1 METNEDLVVVPL
13 VPTEGTMTTEGMLRM
28 IINRDAV
35 LLKPSVRTQ
44 SSEVSGLTAHA
55 AGAFAKAITGAVGR
69 GTSATAAPNAFQ
81 VILPA
86 GATVRDLVPA
96 VGGGFRGLVKTTGS
110 SAISGHVRLVP
121 AVAGA
126 GATVAAGPLIAT
138 VGLAVVA
145 EMLAQHQMNKKLQ
158 SIKGAVQGVQRH
170 LEAEDRAIIVTADQA
185 ARKVAGYLLD
195 QANMPSI
202 AGASHSFA
210 DLSSLANRHI
220 EQLDDWRQVVAD
232 RSSSSRS
239 HGGDLMTALVG
250 KRDDQVAAFERAVAQ
265 TYEAIALR
273 ARIVV
278 LEKVASEASNPDRS
292 LPHVEQLLR
301 AELSGLADRQSQL
314 TAVLDDLSA
323 MNIDGSKLPVAIAG
337 KASIGARTSFGRM
350 ARALH
355 AAPPALPFLTETDQT
370 VMELS
375 ASASGMTVM
384 APSAG

>member
-13 VPTEGTMTTEGMLRM
+13 VPTESTLTTEGMLRM
-28 IINRDAV
+28 ILSREAV
-35 LLKPSVRTQ
+35 LLKPSTTPQ
-44 SSEVSGLTAHA
+44 PGEASGLTAHA
-55 AGAFAKAITGAVGR
+55 VGAFAKAISGAVGR
-69 GTSATAAPNAFQ
+69 GAAQTPTGAFQ

-86 GATVRDLVPA
+86 GATMRDLVPA
-96 VGGGFRGLVKTTGS
+96 VGGGFRGLVKGS
-110 SAISGHVRLVP
+110 GSTAIAGHVRLIP

-138 VGLAVVA
+138 VGLAVAA
-145 EMLAQHQMNKKLQ
+145 EMLAQHQTNKKLE
-158 SIKGAVQGVQRH
+158 SIKGAVQGIQRH

-185 ARKVAGYLLD
+185 AKKVAGYLLD
-195 QANMPSI
+195 QANMPAI

-232 RSSSSRS
+232 RNTATRS
-239 HGGDLMTALVG
+239 HGGDLLTALVG
-250 KRDDQVAAFERAVAQ
+250 KRDDQIGVFERAVAQ
-265 TYEAIALR
+265 TYESIALR

-292 LPHVEQLLR
+292 LPHVAQLLR
-301 AELSGLADRQSQL
+301 AELAGLADRQAQL

-323 MNIDGSKLPVAIAG
+323 MNIDSSKLPVAMAG
-337 KASIGARTSFGRM
+337 KGVIGARTSFGRM

-355 AAPPALPFLTETDQT
+355 AAPPALPFLTDTDQM
-370 VMELS
+370 VMELNS
-375 ASASGMTVM
+375 TPTGMAVMTPTAS
-384 APSAG
+384 